1 MSEPGFWIFR
11 LTYASEGGESS
22 QWIPELVRLDDA
34 QAKAVVLAAMP
45 GTIRVER
52 FASTDSIVP
61 SSVHAEAVLRR
72 QRDLAIENAQ
82 LDLLGVRVVVRG

>member
-1 MSEPGFWIFR
+1 
-11 LTYASEGGESS
+11 
-22 QWIPELVRLDDA
+22 
-34 QAKAVVLAAMP
+34 VLAAMP